1 MTSIPPLQIGS
12 LVIAKHT
19 TAVCAPGERGV
30 CYETYTLGDRPGGSI
45 LFERGGYDGFSPPDV
60 AALLEITG
68 QVCPEVADYEFK
80 NVGRLADDFRRGRFA
95 PAWANCTACLDERP
109 SSDEIAVELGY
120 ENSDHLALGDD
131 YWKW

>member
-1 MTSIPPLQIGS
+1 MTSIPPLPIGS

-30 CYETYTLGDRPGGSI
+30 CYETYTLGGRPGWSFI
-45 LFERGGYDGFSPPDV
+45 FESGRYDGFSSADV
-60 AALLEITG
+60 DLILEITG

-95 PAWANCTACLDERP
+95 PAWANCTACRDERP
-109 SSDEIAVELGY
+109 SSD
-120 ENSDHLALGDD
+120 
-131 YWKW
+131 